1 MLLAQDIRPLPRSPQ
16 QRFVSIAIVAGIHVA
31 VIAGILISL
40 NKTLLPSPHT
50 EIVIDT
56 VPPPKTKEALP
67 PPPDPTL
74 VRPRIDVPQPQID
87 VARDAPQTTVSVV
100 DPPAGPPTNVDPAPR
115 VFAAKAIAGT
125 HTTPDYPPIDRRL
138 GHEGNVLLKL
148 TIDEWG
154 AVVDA
159 QVERSSGYE
168 TLDRAAASWVKTHW
182 LYHPAT
188 RAGDPIRS
196 TTEALVTFR
205 LTTH

>member
-16 QRFVSIAIVAGIHVA
+16 QRLASIAIVAGIHVV
-31 VIAGILISL
+31 VIAGILFSL
-40 NKTLLPSPHT
+40 NRQPPAVVKDLIIT
-50 EIVIDT
+50 EFT
-56 VPPPKTKEALP
+56 PPPKTKDTLP
-67 PPPDPTL
+67 TPPDPPL
-74 VRPRIDVPQPQID
+74 VKPKADIPQPDIT
-87 VARDAPQTTVSVV
+87 VVRDGPQSTITVS
-100 DPPAGPPTNVDPAPR
+100 DPPGPTIIDPPMR
-115 VFAAKAIAGT
+115 TIAASAIVGT

-168 TLDRAAASWVKTHW
+168 TLDRAAASWVKSHW

-196 TTEALVTFR
+196 TTEASVTFR

>member
-16 QRFVSIAIVAGIHVA
+16 QRVVIITAVAVLHVA
-31 VIAGILISL
+31 VITAILVSL
-40 NKTLLPSPHT
+40 NRPAPP
-50 EIVIDT
+50 EIKDLTIT
-56 VPPPKTKEALP
+56 RFTPPKATETQP
-67 PPPDPTL
+67 PPPPPTL
-74 VRPRIDVPQPQID
+74 TKPKVDIPPPVIEVT
-87 VARDAPQTTVSVV
+87 RDGPQTTIARTDPAPTPALV
-100 DPPAGPPTNVDPAPR
+100 DPPIR
-115 VFAAKAIAGT
+115 VLAARGIMGT
-125 HTTPDYPPIDRRL
+125 HTTPDYPPIDARL

-168 TLDRAAASWVKTHW
+168 SLDRAAASWVKSHW

-205 LTTH
+205 LTGR